1 MCLTGSRQSQR
12 KARGFGYSLVEV
24 IVVIAV
30 ASILTVSILSRTSN
44 HEFERVL
51 VGDALLSAGRLAQ
64 QRALG
69 RQNVSL
75 SLQLSSETLTLGT
88 KISGT
93 LRPSAVL
100 TGIEYPMTLGAVA
113 DITNISC
120 GSLTTLSNFDLDFDS
135 LGEVAHALGFQICF
149 NQSPIVCITSAG
161 FAHEGQCE

>member
-1 MCLTGSRQSQR
+1 MRITFSRHAQR
-12 KARGFGYSLVEV
+12 KASGFGYTLVEV

-44 HEFERVL
+44 DEFDRVL

-64 QRALG
+64 QRAFG

-75 SLQLSSETLTLGT
+75 NLQLSSETLTLGT

-93 LRPSAVL
+93 LQPSAVL
-100 TGIEYPMTLGAVA
+100 TGIGYPVTLGAVA

-120 GSLTTLSNFDLDFDS
+120 GSLTTLSNFDLDFDG